1 MKTASGIRFLG
12 LNLQPEVRKLHVNHW
27 LLASFAGI
35 MLASFLPQMQAYM
48 FGEFL
53 HLPEAVHGRTAG
65 MLNFWQEIVII
76 AAMAVIGPL
85 SDQFGRKVFMAGGFA
100 VMAVGTALHPY
111 SSSVGE
117 LLLYRCIFAAGMAA
131 VTVVMVTLMA
141 DYISNES
148 RGKAAGFQGMMNGFG
163 AMVAVF
169 LLLRLPALFQ
179 RDGATPIEAGT
190 QTYFIGAAIA
200 LAFAVLMWFG
210 LKPGRPAAAVAA
222 KQPFGELARAG
233 YQAAARDPRIAL
245 AYAASFIARGN
256 LAIVGTFL
264 ALWGANYGTSV
275 LGLVRS
281 EALAKAGALVGMAQG
296 MALLG
301 APLFGILADKID
313 RVRALAIALLCSGI
327 GYGSTFFVDNPFGGL
342 MIFSAIFIGLGEV
355 GCIITSGVLISQQSP
370 EASRG
375 AIIGTF
381 NLVGAVGILVASVV
395 GGWLFDHWRAPGPF
409 VFFGVLALVVMVAA
423 VMLQARERTR
433 A

>member
-1 MKTASGIRFLG
+1 MTRYLA
-12 LNLQPEVRKLHVNHW
+12 LNLQPGVRRLFVNHW
-27 LLASFAGI
+27 LLASLAGI
-35 MLASFLPQMQAYM
+35 MLASFVPQMQAFM
-48 FGEFL
+48 FSEFL
-53 HLPEAVHGRTAG
+53 HLPEGEHGRTAG

-76 AAMAVIGPL
+76 AVMAVVGPL
-85 SDQFGRKVFMAGGFA
+85 SDQLGRRGFMAGGFA
-100 VMAVGTALHPY
+100 VMALGIALHPF

-117 LLLYRCIFAAGMAA
+117 LLLYRCVFAAGMAA
-131 VTVVMVTLMA
+131 VTVMMVTLMA
-141 DYISNES
+141 DYVSDES

-169 LLLRLPALFQ
+169 VLLRLPAKFQ
-179 RDGATPIEAGT
+179 AAGASPVEAGT
-190 QTYFIGAAIA
+190 EAYYVGATLA
-200 LAFAVLMWFG
+200 LAFAVLMFVG

-222 KQPFGELARAG
+222 RQPFMELARAG
-233 YQAAARDPRIAL
+233 YRAARDDRRIAL

-264 ALWGANYGTSV
+264 ALWATNYGTTAA
-275 LGLVRS
+275 GMVRAD
-281 EALAKAGALVGMAQG
+281 ALAKAGALVGMAQG

-301 APLFGILADKID
+301 APLFGVLADKVD
-313 RVRALAIALLCSGI
+313 RVRALAVALAASAL

-355 GCIITSGVLISQQSP
+355 GCIITSGVLISERSP

-381 NLVGAVGILVASVV
+381 NLAGAVGILVASVA

-409 VFFGVLALVVMVAA
+409 VFYGVLALLVMTVAA
-423 VMLQARERTR
+423 SMSRRR
-433 A
+433 